1 VLQISSQNSLVS
13 RLTFATSAGPAK
25 PFYFQQFLDLT
36 AGVAKLRSFA
46 TETASWEPYTGFLF
60 H

>member
-13 RLTFATSAGPAK
+13 RLTFATSAGPEK

-36 AGVAKLRSFA
+36 AGVAKLTNFA
-46 TETASWEPYTGFLF
+46 TGCFLAGLITCLG
-60 H
+60 